1 MAATGNK
8 RIYELAKELGVET
21 KAILIRLREVG
32 IQVKDHLAVLK
43 ADEED
48 KARKLFETPK
58 AGEPQVKKME
68 GGRVVRRRAGS
79 AVATPV
85 EAAPPTPVPAVMPVT
100 DEAKV
105 PEVVEAPPPVEPAT
119 EPAAVP
125 VEAPVEAPAA
135 EQPEPIAAAELPEA
149 TPPALPE
156 APAPAASPAVVAP
169 TAKPAEVKPAERGPI
184 PPEAIKTLAEP
195 DKKGKQKRLVY
206 DRRRDVIT
214 LREFKLSPSE
224 SDEADHVE
232 QRPPSRRRKQ
242 NQRMQ
247 RRPQRTV
254 LTTPR
259 EQKRVIR
266 MEGDV
271 IQVGELAHH
280 LGVKATDIVRKLM
293 SLGVMASVTQMID
306 YDTAAILASEF
317 GYTVEKVGFD
327 PASLLK
333 ELPDGEL
340 ELKQRPPVVTIMGH
354 VDHGKTTL
362 LDYIRKTHVV
372 DAEAGGIT
380 QHIGAYKVRLPGG
393 DIVFLDTPG
402 HEAFTAMRARGA
414 KVTDLVILVVAADD
428 GVKAQTLE
436 AIAHAKEANVPI
448 VVAVNKVDK
457 PEAQPDRT
465 RRELSDQGLIPEEW
479 GGPNIFV
486 DISAKQGKGVD
497 SLLEMLLLQAQVLDL
512 KANPDKPG
520 RGVVLESRLDRQVGP
535 IATMLVQSGTLKIGD
550 MVVTGLAHG
559 RIRKMLDD
567 QGKPMTEAHPSEPVR
582 VVGLDMVPNAGDLF
596 LVMPDERQAR
606 ELASWQ
612 LEQQKKSRGASSGV
626 RVSLEDFH
634 AMVQSGTTKD
644 LKIILRTDVQGSL
657 GALTEAIAKLKHP
670 EINVRII
677 HNAVGAVTE
686 GDVNL
691 AMAANAVIIG
701 FNVPV
706 DPKAQSLA
714 DQEKV
719 DIKRYSIIY
728 DVIDELKKAMEG
740 LLTPKSIAKLAG
752 KAVVRQVFNL
762 SKYGKIAGVMVTS
775 GHVIRSAEAR
785 VMRSGEKVFTGKL
798 ASLKH
803 FKDDV
808 REVKQGFECGLS
820 VEGYDALE
828 VGDEVEFYEIEM
840 VRPTLDAAT

>member
-1 MAATGNK
+1 MAATSNK
-8 RIYELAKELGVET
+8 RVYELAKELGVET
-21 KAILIRLREVG
+21 KLVLIRLREAG
-32 IQVKDHLAVLK
+32 IVVKDHLAVLK
-43 ADEED
+43 TEEED
-48 KARKLFETPK
+48 KARKLFEVPK
-58 AGEPQVKKME
+58 SGERQVKKME

-79 AVATPV
+79 SVAMPV
-85 EAAPPTPVPAVMPVT
+85 EAGATVSAPASADLQEPPTLPVSEEATLEEAQPEPVPTTPVVT
-100 DEAKV
+100 EVEQPTIEATTEPS
-105 PEVVEAPPPVEPAT
+105 PEPPVVVAEPESPKPEPAPVEP
-119 EPAAVP
+119 
-125 VEAPVEAPAA
+125 
-135 EQPEPIAAAELPEA
+135 
-149 TPPALPE
+149 PP
-156 APAPAASPAVVAP
+156 
-169 TAKPAEVKPAERGPI
+169 EVKPVETKPVERAPI
-184 PPEAIKTLAEP
+184 TPDVLKTQAEP
-195 DKKGKQKRLVY
+195 DKKAKVKRLIY
-206 DRRRDVIT
+206 DRRRDVIS
-214 LREFKLSPSE
+214 LREYKLSPAAG
-224 SDEADHVE
+224 DEAEHVE

-242 NQRMQ
+242 QQRMQ

-254 LTTPR
+254 VTTPR

-266 MEGDV
+266 MEGDA

-293 SLGVMASVTQMID
+293 TLGVMASITQTID

-327 PASLLK
+327 PSALLK
-333 ELPDGEL
+333 EQPDGEL
-340 ELKQRPPVVTIMGH
+340 ELKTRPPVVTIMGH

-362 LDYIRKTHVV
+362 LDYIRKAHVV

-414 KVTDLVILVVAADD
+414 SVTDLVILVVAADD

-448 VVAVNKVDK
+448 VVAVNKMDK
-457 PEAQPDRT
+457 PDAQPERT
-465 RRELSDQGLIPEEW
+465 RRELSEQGLICEEW

-486 DISAKQGKGVD
+486 DISAKKGTNVD

-520 RGVVLESRLDRQVGP
+520 RGAVLEARLDRQVGP
-535 IATMLVQSGTLKIGD
+535 IATMLVQSGTLRVGD
-550 MVVTGLAHG
+550 AVVSGLAHG

-567 QGKPMTEAHPSEPVR
+567 LGKPMTEAHPSEPVR
-582 VVGLDMVPNAGDLF
+582 VVGLNMVPNAGDTFVVL
-596 LVMPDERQAR
+596 PDEKQAR
-606 ELASWQ
+606 EVADWQ
-612 LEQQKKSRGASSGV
+612 VEQQKRARSSASTV
-626 RVSLEDFH
+626 RVSLEEFH
-634 AMVQSGTTKD
+634 SMVQSGTTKD

-657 GALTEAIAKLKHP
+657 GALTEAISKLKHP
-670 EINVRII
+670 EINVRMI
-677 HNAVGAVTE
+677 HTAVGAISE

-691 AMAANAVIIG
+691 AMAANAVVIG

-728 DVIDELKKAMEG
+728 DVIDDLKKAMEG
-740 LLTPKSIAKLAG
+740 LLTPKSVAKLAG

-762 SKYGKIAGVMVTS
+762 SKHGKIAGAMVTS
-775 GHVIRSAEAR
+775 GHILRSAEAH
-785 VMRSGEKVFTGKL
+785 VMRAGEQIFAGKL

-840 VRPTLDAAT
+840 VRPTLDAAP